1 MAKSI
6 DNRQSALGNVMA
18 GMARLELANQL
29 IENQPAFHFAFIPRK
44 NKKRLRLRR
53 LKTTLRGLQI
63 ALQAILPSTS
73 TKPRER

>member
-1 MAKSI
+1 
-6 DNRQSALGNVMA
+6 
-18 GMARLELANQL
+18 
-29 IENQPAFHFAFIPRK
+29 
-44 NKKRLRLRR
+44 